1 MRVAQAVSGILFA
14 LLAATTAFGQ
24 SGSTRGSVSL
34 SQASEASL
42 NASGLVVAGT
52 SALIVSGAQFTVSAL
67 EAAGE
72 SVVIVMRGASEAAT
86 VSVKASANVVGAA
99 SVVVGSTVQVVAE
112 SLGNA
117 LYAGGKLIAFIP
129 NEVGRSLIH
138 QSRHAPAK
146 K

>member
-1 MRVAQAVSGILFA
+1 MRVTQAVSAILIAF
-14 LLAATTAFGQ
+14 LAATTAFGQ

-72 SVVIVMRGASEAAT
+72 SVVVVMRGASEAAT